1 MHGQVVR
8 VRANAL
14 DVRTDAGLVRCS
26 LRGRLKKERAAV
38 GKLVAVGDVVDL
50 AEAGS
55 GEAAIEKVRP
65 RRSKLSRPD
74 PHNPNK
80 ELVIVA
86 NVDAMV
92 IVVAAANP
100 PPDLLAVDKCTVMA
114 SAGGAAS
121 AVCVNKTDLESPPWM
136 TAYAKAGIPVFRTS
150 ALRGDGLDEL
160 RAFLA
165 GKTSVF
171 VGPSGVGKS
180 TLLNVLKPGLALK
193 TREVSGKTGEG
204 RHTTSWAEVVEV
216 DGARVIDT
224 PGLEFFGLWGVTPDT
239 LRGHFPEFPTSGCKF
254 RDCAHTSEPRCA
266 VRDAVGREV
275 VASRYENYL
284 AIRQILVEHREM
296 FG

>member
-1 MHGQVVR
+1 MRGQIVR
-8 VRANAL
+8 VHANAIE
-14 DVRTDAGLVRCS
+14 VRTEAGLVRCS
-26 LRGRLKKERAAV
+26 LRGRLKKERTAV
-38 GKLVAVGDVVDL
+38 GKLVTVGDEVEL
-50 AEAGS
+50 SEART
-55 GEAAIEKVRP
+55 GEPAIDEVRP

-86 NVDAMV
+86 NVDAVV

-100 PPDLLAVDKCTVMA
+100 APELLAVDKCTVMA
-114 SAGGAAS
+114 SAGGVTS

-150 ALRGDGLDEL
+150 AVRGDGLDEL
-160 RAFLA
+160 RAWLA
-165 GKTSVF
+165 GKMTVF

-180 TLLNVLKPGLALK
+180 TLLNALKPGLALK
-193 TREVSGKTGEG
+193 TRAVSEKTGEG
-204 RHTTSWAEVVEV
+204 RHTTSWVEVVEV

-239 LRGHFPEFPTSGCKF
+239 LRQHFPEFPASGCKF
-254 RDCAHTSEPRCA
+254 RNCAHTSEPKCV

-284 AIRQILVEHREM
+284 TIRQILVEHQEM